1 MKIVQTWISNEGVK
15 RMDREELAELLDA
28 RDKLCAFCEN
38 NNCEKCQVTM
48 LIDDAYNEC
57 PEADE

>member
-1 MKIVQTWISNEGVK
+1 
-15 RMDREELAELLDA
+15 MDREELAELLDA

-38 NNCEKCQVTM
+38 NNCEKCQITM